1 MGASIS
7 AVEIRFSGFQSYVDF
22 LDVDTA
28 GTLVGDAGWNILVNE
43 QNYLLITGSYGSSEI
58 STDGTLFRLQF
69 DIPDQVPVNFV
80 PINITHVEI
89 DETEE
94 VIEITNG
101 GIMIDHL
108 IYGDVSLNDNVSL
121 FDASLILKY
130 LVGTETLDEIQL
142 TVADVTQ
149 DSTVSALD
157 ATAIAQYVV
166 EIIDDLPV
174 DNTQNLAGG
183 GGLVIN
189 EDMFSPG
196 DLLEIPIM
204 LNGGNNLLSF
214 ELEISYDSDILTFE
228 NVEWSDMINH
238 FTIEENIEGGSIRFA
253 GMGTTPDGEEGVF
266 TNVSLFVASDFSGE
280 SIDLTV
286 NKYRINESEPVEN
299 LVINFSN
306 SALSI
311 DANAIPEVFAVHQN
325 YPNPFNPTTT
335 LKYDLP
341 EDALVNITIYDMMG
355 RVVKTLINDQQTAG
369 YRSTQWNATNN
380 AGSPVSAGIY
390 L

>member
-1 MGASIS
+1 MPPYSIS
-7 AVEIRFSGFQSYVDF
+7 IVLKSNASGDGDGFTIDSLYSNFNGATDLRVIVEDEEYLRDTIDIPIYIDQRNDSLLQFSLYSEMKQYSIDYTTIENIRDILYFRLPQNADQQTSSSSKNLQFAWEKNDF

-166 EIIDDLPV
+166 EIIDELPV
-174 DNTQNLAGG
+174 DNTQNLSGG
-183 GGLVIN
+183 GEFVIN
-189 EDMFSPG
+189 EDEFSPG
-196 DLLEIPIM
+196 NLLEIPV
-204 LNGGNNLLSF
+204 LLTGGNNLLSF
-214 ELEISYDSDILTFE
+214 EFDISYDSDIVTFE
-228 NVEWSDMINH
+228 NVEWSEMISY
-238 FTIEENIEGGSIRFA
+238 FTIEENIEDGSIRFA

-280 SIDLTV
+280 SIDL
-286 NKYRINESEPVEN
+286 
-299 LVINFSN
+299 
-306 SALSI
+306 
-311 DANAIPEVFAVHQN
+311 
-325 YPNPFNPTTT
+325 
-335 LKYDLP
+335 
-341 EDALVNITIYDMMG
+341 
-355 RVVKTLINDQQTAG
+355 
-369 YRSTQWNATNN
+369 ST
-380 AGSPVSAGIY
+380 
-390 L
+390 